1 MGLLRMKSLASSSV
15 PMSKKSIE
23 EELTRLIHTKSAP
36 KDLYHNHSF
45 CQPLFIAE
53 TLEQYDQFQIIVDKY
68 FNESRGKA
76 KKLVQYRKHVESI
89 LLNLSQSVVKRHWL
103 LLSGDPKAF
112 DNGRML
118 SFCGLTS
125 FDHTQRFLRFL
136 EGSELLQFKTGKL
149 YENEPVQNRYWSSN
163 TLATEL
169 APFGFYAEAEFKPPY
184 VRINTPDEIYKDFT
198 FTPDHPDIVE
208 LTEIN
213 EFAKAHHWACKAPIV
228 QVFKQNPFYS
238 GRLHTPFQNLPTREF
253 NIRKQ
258 TLIDGEEIIETD
270 FNANHLRIFLGSN
283 KQPCTVE
290 DPYMELAELSKTT
303 REEVKGF
310 INVALN
316 SSNYKQAEGAA
327 LGEWQVSPRSSKS
340 IYKAFQKRYPKLDLL
355 CGYGTHAM
363 AHEGMIMRNVLL
375 QGVKDGVL
383 ALPIHDAIA
392 TSAANKDWAANT
404 MLKCWGRW
412 MKQLDPNARTTIKQ
426 N

>member
-1 MGLLRMKSLASSSV
+1 MKSLASSSV
-15 PMSKKSIE
+15 PMSKKSLE

-76 KKLVQYRKHVESI
+76 KKLDQYRKHVESI

-136 EGSELLQFKTGKL
+136 EDSELLQFKTGKL

-169 APFGFYAEAEFKPPY
+169 APFGLYAEAKFRPPY
-184 VRINTPDEIYKDFT
+184 VRINSPDETYEDFT
-198 FTPDHPDIVE
+198 FTRDHPDIVE

-213 EFAKAHHWACKAPIV
+213 EFAREQHWACKAPIV

-238 GRLHTPFQNLPTREF
+238 GRLHTPFQNLPTQEF

-258 TLIDGEEIIETD
+258 TLINGEEIIETD
-270 FNANHLRIFLGSN
+270 FNANHLRIFLVSKKESCNVG
-283 KQPCTVE
+283 
-290 DPYMELAELSKTT
+290 DPYMELAEMSGSS

-327 LGEWQVSPRSSKS
+327 LGEWQVSPRSSQS
-340 IYKAFQKRYPKLDLL
+340 IYRAFQKRYPKLNLL

-392 TSAANKDWAANT
+392 TNTVNKDWARDT
-404 MLKCWGRW
+404 MLHCWSEW
-412 MKQLDPNARTTIKQ
+412 MKQIAVNPQTVVKQ
-426 N
+426 GT

>member
-1 MGLLRMKSLASSSV
+1 MKSLASSSV
-15 PMSKKSIE
+15 PMSKKSLE
-23 EELTRLIHTKSAP
+23 EELSRLIHKKSAP
-36 KDLYHNHSF
+36 KDLYHNQSF

-53 TLEQYDQFQIIVDKY
+53 ILEQHDQFQIIVDKY
-68 FNESRGKA
+68 LNESKGRA
-76 KKLVQYRKHVESI
+76 KKLDQYRKHVESI

-103 LLSGDPKAF
+103 LLSGNPRAF

-125 FDHTQRFLRFL
+125 FDHTHRFLRFL
-136 EGSELLQFKTGKL
+136 EESELLQFKPGKL

-163 TLATEL
+163 NLAAEL
-169 APFGFYAEAEFKPPY
+169 APFGLYAEAKFRPPY
-184 VRINTPDEIYKDFT
+184 VRINTPDEIYEDFT

-213 EFAKAHHWACKAPIV
+213 EFAKGHHWACKAPIV
-228 QVFKQNPFYS
+228 QVFKRNPFYS

-270 FNANHLRIFLGSN
+270 FNANHLRIFLASN
-283 KQPCTVE
+283 KEPCTVD
-290 DPYMELAELSKTT
+290 DPYMELGELSGSS

-316 SSNYKQAEGAA
+316 SSSYKQAEGAA

-375 QGVKDGVL
+375 QGVKDGIL

-392 TSAANKDWAANT
+392 TKASDKDWAKET
-404 MLKCWGRW
+404 MLICWQKW
-412 MKQLDPNARTTIKQ
+412 ICQLDGNAQSIIKQ
-426 N
+426 G

>member
-1 MGLLRMKSLASSSV
+1 MKSLASSSV
-15 PMSKKSIE
+15 PMSKKSLE
-23 EELTRLIHTKSAP
+23 EELTRLIGTKSAP
-36 KDLYHNHSF
+36 KDVYHNHSF

-53 TLEQYDQFQIIVDKY
+53 TLEQHDQFQIIVDRY
-68 FNESRGKA
+68 FNESKGKA
-76 KKLVQYRKHVESI
+76 KKLDQYRKHVESI

-125 FDHTQRFLRFL
+125 FDHAKRFLRFL
-136 EGSELLQFKTGKL
+136 EDSELLQFKAGKL

-163 TLATEL
+163 TLAAEL
-169 APFGFYAEAEFKPPY
+169 APFGLYAETKFRPPY
-184 VRINTPDEIYKDFT
+184 VRINTPDEIYEDFT
-198 FTPDHPDIVE
+198 FTPNHPDIVE

-213 EFAKAHHWACKAPIV
+213 EFARGHHWACKAPVV
-228 QVFKQNPFYS
+228 QVFKQNPFNS

-270 FNANHLRIFLGSN
+270 FNANHLRIFLASN
-283 KQPCTVE
+283 KEPCVAE
-290 DPYMELAELSKTT
+290 DPYIELAELSGSS

-316 SSNYKQAEGAA
+316 ASSYKQAEGAA
-327 LGEWQVSPRSSKS
+327 LGEWQVSPRSSQS
-340 IYKAFQKRYPKLDLL
+340 IYKAFQKRYPKLNLL

-363 AHEGMIMRNVLL
+363 AHEGMIMRNVLV

-392 TSAANKDWAANT
+392 TKTTDKNWARDT
-404 MLKCWGRW
+404 MLHCWDKW
-412 MKQLDPNARTTIKQ
+412 MTQLDMRSRSAVKQ
-426 N
+426 G

>member
-1 MGLLRMKSLASSSV
+1 MKSLAPSSV
-15 PMSKKSIE
+15 PMSKKSLE
-23 EELTRLIHTKSAP
+23 EELTRLIHAKSAP

-53 TLEQYDQFQIIVDKY
+53 TLEQHDQFQSIVDRY

-76 KKLVQYRKHVESI
+76 KKLDQYRKHVESI
-89 LLNLSQSVVKRHWL
+89 LLNLSQSVIKRHWL
-103 LLSGDPKAF
+103 LLSGNPKAF
-112 DNGRML
+112 ENGRML

-125 FDHTQRFLRFL
+125 FDHTHRFLRFL
-136 EGSELLQFKTGKL
+136 EDSELLQFKAGKL
-149 YENEPVQNRYWSSN
+149 YENEPVQNRYWSSS

-169 APFGFYAEAEFKPPY
+169 APFGLYAEANFRPPY
-184 VRINTPDEIYKDFT
+184 VRINSPDETYEDFT

-208 LTEIN
+208 LTTIN
-213 EFAKAHHWACKAPIV
+213 EFARGYHWACKGPIV

-258 TLIDGEEIIETD
+258 TLIDGEEIVETD
-270 FNANHLRIFLGSN
+270 FNANHLRIFLASN
-283 KQPCTVE
+283 KEPCTVE
-290 DPYMELAELSKTT
+290 DPYMELAELSGSS

-316 SSNYKQAEGAA
+316 SSNYKQAEGAT
-327 LGEWQVSPRSSKS
+327 LGEWKVSPRSSQS

-392 TSAANKDWAANT
+392 TKATDKNWARDT
-404 MLKCWGRW
+404 MLNCWAKW
-412 MKQLDPNARTTIKQ
+412 MAQLDVRSRSAVKQ
-426 N
+426 GN

>member
-1 MGLLRMKSLASSSV
+1 MKSLASSSSSV
-15 PMSKKSIE
+15 PMSKKSLE
-23 EELTRLIHTKSAP
+23 EEITRLIHTKSAP

-53 TLEQYDQFQIIVDKY
+53 TLGQFDEFQIIVDKY

-76 KKLVQYRKHVESI
+76 KKLDQYRKHVESI

-136 EGSELLQFKTGKL
+136 EDSELLQFKTGKL

-169 APFGFYAEAEFKPPY
+169 APFGLYAEAKFRPPY
-184 VRINTPDEIYKDFT
+184 VRINSPDETYEDFT
-198 FTPDHPDIVE
+198 FTRDHPDIVE

-213 EFAKAHHWACKAPIV
+213 EFAREQHWACKAPIV

-238 GRLHTPFQNLPTREF
+238 GRLHTPFQNLPTQEF

-258 TLIDGEEIIETD
+258 TLINGEEIIETD
-270 FNANHLRIFLGSN
+270 FNANHLRIFLVSKKESCNVG
-283 KQPCTVE
+283 
-290 DPYMELAELSKTT
+290 DPYMELAEMSGSS

-327 LGEWQVSPRSSKS
+327 LGEWQVSPRSSQS
-340 IYKAFQKRYPKLDLL
+340 IYRAFQKRYPKLNLL

-392 TSAANKDWAANT
+392 TNTVNKDWARDT
-404 MLKCWGRW
+404 MLHCWSEW
-412 MKQLDPNARTTIKQ
+412 MKQIAVNPQTVVKQ
-426 N
+426 GT

>member
-1 MGLLRMKSLASSSV
+1 MKSLASSSSSV
-15 PMSKKSIE
+15 PMSKKSLE
-23 EELTRLIHTKSAP
+23 EEITRLIHTKSAP

-53 TLEQYDQFQIIVDKY
+53 TLEQFDQFQIIVDKY

-76 KKLVQYRKHVESI
+76 KKLDQYRKHVESI

-136 EGSELLQFKTGKL
+136 EDSELLQFKTGKL

-169 APFGFYAEAEFKPPY
+169 APFGLYAEAKFRPPY
-184 VRINTPDEIYKDFT
+184 VRINSPDETYEDFT
-198 FTPDHPDIVE
+198 FTRDHPDIVE

-213 EFAKAHHWACKAPIV
+213 EFAREQHWACKAPIV

-238 GRLHTPFQNLPTREF
+238 GRLHTPFQNLPTQEF

-258 TLIDGEEIIETD
+258 TLINGEEIIETD
-270 FNANHLRIFLGSN
+270 FNANHLRIFLVSKKESCNVG
-283 KQPCTVE
+283 
-290 DPYMELAELSKTT
+290 DPYMELAEMSGSS

-327 LGEWQVSPRSSKS
+327 LGEWQVSPRSSQS
-340 IYKAFQKRYPKLDLL
+340 IYRAFQKRYPKLNLL

-392 TSAANKDWAANT
+392 TNTVNKDWARDT
-404 MLKCWGRW
+404 MLHCWSEW
-412 MKQLDPNARTTIKQ
+412 MKQIAVNPQTVVKQ
-426 N
+426 GT